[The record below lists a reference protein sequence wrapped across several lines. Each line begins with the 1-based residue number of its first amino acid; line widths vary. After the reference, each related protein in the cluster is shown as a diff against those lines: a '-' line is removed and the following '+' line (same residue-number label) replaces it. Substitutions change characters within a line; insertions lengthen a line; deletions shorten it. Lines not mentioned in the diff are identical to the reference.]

1 MRKGVNRSH
10 LKFTERLRFVPGSTF
25 SAPPVAYSGMWVP
38 LITPFKAGV
47 VDYDA
52 AGLFVRH
59 LVRSGVH
66 GLVVCGTTG
75 EGSALSSREKAR
87 LLDTVASSVDDR
99 IPVFLGLEGANT
111 AKMIAEINE
120 LGDRPVAGY
129 LLPAPS
135 YVRPSQEGIY
145 RHFMAV
151 ADAVKRPV
159 MIYDI
164 PARTGVQMSLELIKR
179 LRASGDFPAIKAC
192 GLSTERLRSLAEI
205 DGLDLMCGDDN
216 WIGQA
221 LQSGAR
227 GAVAAS
233 AQVAPR
239 LFVEAFAQAAASGNE
254 GGRQPFDELAP
265 LIKAMFD
272 EPNPAPVKAALALQG
287 WIGEALRLPMTPVS
301 DALREDLH
309 AILRDLRL
317 LDREEPCVAAGR
329 LKAG

>member
-164 PARTGVQMSLELIKR
+164 PARTGVQMSIELIER

>member
-1 MRKGVNRSH
+1 M
-10 LKFTERLRFVPGSTF
+10 PGSTF

-59 LVRSGVH
+59 LLRSGVH

-75 EGSALSSREKAR
+75 EGSSLSSREKAR

-192 GLSTERLRSLAEI
+192 GLSTERLRSLADI